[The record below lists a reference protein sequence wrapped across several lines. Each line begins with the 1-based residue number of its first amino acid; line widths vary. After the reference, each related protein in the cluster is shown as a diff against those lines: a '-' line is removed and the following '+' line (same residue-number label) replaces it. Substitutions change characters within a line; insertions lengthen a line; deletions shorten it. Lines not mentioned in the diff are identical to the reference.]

1 MNSDFIGSDC
11 SSNLPS
17 TIDTLDDAIR
27 YLQEA
32 RKVVGGDTK
41 FRIVGEYEEND
52 SDEYR
57 MLNDVIIKGR
67 KSLMK
72 KKVRH
77 NDNDN
82 ESFVLFVH

>member
-41 FRIVGEYEEND
+41 FRIVGEYEVDD

-57 MLNDVIIKGR
+57 MLDDVILKGS

-72 KKVRH
+72 KKVCH
-77 NDNDN
+77 NDN

>member
-17 TIDTLDDAIR
+17 NIDTLDDVIR

-41 FRIVGEYEEND
+41 FRIVGEYEVGD

-57 MLNDVIIKGR
+57 MIDDVILKGS

-72 KKVRH
+72 KKGR
-77 NDNDN
+77 DND